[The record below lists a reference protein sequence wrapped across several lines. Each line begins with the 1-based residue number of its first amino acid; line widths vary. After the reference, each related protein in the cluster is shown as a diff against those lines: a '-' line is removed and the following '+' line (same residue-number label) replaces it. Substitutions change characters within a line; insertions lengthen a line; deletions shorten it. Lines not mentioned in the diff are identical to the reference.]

1 MIRNIIFCFFLIYAE
16 FCFADSIPNIQVE
29 NFSFY
34 VDSGNLK
41 LNGILCIP
49 SSSQI
54 SEKKVVIM
62 QTPPYPSDA
71 DYHGMYSELAEVFAH
86 SGIASLRFENR
97 AKNLNISGEEV
108 TMYNQADD
116 LHDAFLS
123 LKRDRRFATYK
134 IGLLGHSEGGSA
146 VAIESSKNNDIAFA
160 IILSSCGIKG
170 TDFIYYQSTLRI
182 DYLKLHSI
190 QDKWIRKEIWDKIR
204 IIERYNSPTIIQSKL
219 KEHDAM
225 LYNDSVFRIKAYGN
239 MTLHQVYKQTLDKW
253 ANPHFIAVTKYDPKV
268 YYSKISCPIIL
279 LYGKMDEWMD
289 WKDNADG
296 IEKIFIDIKKRNY
309 EILRLDSINHSYCKC
324 DVYTPFFI
332 SISHMK
338 SKNIEYSTSI
348 WRKIINWIATLQ

>member
-1 MIRNIIFCFFLIYAE
+1 MI
-16 FCFADSIPNIQVE
+16 
-29 NFSFY
+29 
-34 VDSGNLK
+34 
-41 LNGILCIP
+41 
-49 SSSQI
+49 
-54 SEKKVVIM
+54 
-62 QTPPYPSDA
+62 
-71 DYHGMYSELAEVFAH
+71 EL
-86 SGIASLRFENR
+86 
-97 AKNLNISGEEV
+97 
-108 TMYNQADD
+108 T
-116 LHDAFLS
+116 
-123 LKRDRRFATYK
+123 
-134 IGLLGHSEGGSA
+134 
-146 VAIESSKNNDIAFA
+146 
-160 IILSSCGIKG
+160 
-170 TDFIYYQSTLRI
+170 FIYYQSTLRI

-324 DVYTPFFI
+324 DVYTPFFT

>member
-225 LYNDSVFRIKAYGN
+225 LYRLCIKY
-239 MTLHQVYKQTLDKW
+239 
-253 ANPHFIAVTKYDPKV
+253 
-268 YYSKISCPIIL
+268 
-279 LYGKMDEWMD
+279 
-289 WKDNADG
+289 
-296 IEKIFIDIKKRNY
+296 
-309 EILRLDSINHSYCKC
+309 INK
-324 DVYTPFFI
+324 
-332 SISHMK
+332 
-338 SKNIEYSTSI
+338 
-348 WRKIINWIATLQ
+348 L